1 MVTGQAPVY
10 AAVITAAAAVLAVV
24 VGQLSTASRE
34 RRARAYERQRSALVD
49 LQDAALVVRSAL
61 RASGAAIAAAAL
73 TASSSRHVVVL
84 SQPDVEAAQSD
95 ADAHLDVRLARVG
108 SVSVRNAVR
117 TWQQRARF
125 AFLGDEEVT
134 TRDELVAWAVM
145 NATVA
150 RALADEDLGERRE
163 RRRRARDEAAGS
175 DD

>member
-1 MVTGQAPVY
+1 MGSEQAPVY

-24 VGQLSTASRE
+24 VGQMSTASRE
-34 RRARAYERQRSALVD
+34 RRSRAYERQRSALVD
-49 LQDAALVVRSAL
+49 VQDAALVVRSAL

-84 SQPDVEAAQSD
+84 SQPDLDAAQSD
-95 ADAHLDVRLARVG
+95 ADAHLDVRLARVE

-117 TWQQRARF
+117 GWQQEARF

-150 RALADEDLGERRE
+150 RALADEDLGARRE
-163 RRRRARDEAAGS
+163 RRRTTT
-175 DD
+175 